1 MLSVVAR
8 AGYQMLQS
16 RAGGGEMTITLTP
29 ETEARLREKAERE
42 GQDIDT
48 VADALIAAALEWEAQ
63 ERAEAIEGVR
73 RGDQAAAEG
82 RERALAAFLAEQRA
96 KHGFPAEWPNVSDD

>member
-1 MLSVVAR
+1 
-8 AGYQMLQS
+8 
-16 RAGGGEMTITLTP
+16 MTITLTP

-42 GQDIDT
+42 GQDINA

-63 ERAEAIEGVR
+63 ERAEAMEGIR

-82 RERALAAFLAEQRA
+82 HERPLTAFFAEQRA
-96 KHGFPAEWPNVSDD
+96 RHGFPAEWPNVPDDDAR